1 VTVVDFSEVG
11 PGTLVEAV
19 QYARATRRRID
30 GATGDPEVAAVMAG
44 AALALARSRP
54 WWGRMTP
61 SMQRAFEFA
70 LRGGEAP

>member
-1 VTVVDFSEVG
+1 MTAVDFSEVG
-11 PGTLVEAV
+11 PRTLLDAV

-30 GATGDPEVAAVMAG
+30 GVTGDPDIAAIMAG

-61 SMQRAFEFA
+61 RMQRAFEFA
-70 LRGGEAP
+70 LRGEASS